1 MGTNFTSTTWR
12 ISIAKTGSNVA
23 RHTLCRRIRGRVAC
37 AQSCILIVLE
47 SNCSAAEYSECR
59 VHTTVKEASV
69 HVHVDPTSLIGL
81 D

>member
-1 MGTNFTSTTWR
+1 M
-12 ISIAKTGSNVA
+12 
-23 RHTLCRRIRGRVAC
+23 AC

-47 SNCSAAEYSECR
+47 SNCSAAEYSECH

-69 HVHVDPTSLIGL
+69 HVHVDPTPLIGL